1 LLIIAMRQQHLA
13 EQRAVDLLVAIPVLV
28 VVGPA
33 ILELALAVKLTSPG
47 PAFVTV
53 GGTGIDRSPITR
65 LRLRTC
71 SDGSFRPTIVG
82 RFLRK
87 YSLDQLPEF
96 WSVLWG
102 EMTLKDMQFRRVWED
117 N

>member
-1 LLIIAMRQQHLA
+1 MRQRYVP

-28 VVGPA
+28 ILGPA
-33 ILELALAVKLTSPG
+33 ILELALAIKLISPG
-47 PAFVTV
+47 PTFVV
-53 GGTGIDRSPITR
+53 AKGTGMDGLPITR

-71 SDGSFRPTIVG
+71 SEGSFRPTTLG

-87 YSLDQLPEF
+87 HSLDQLPEF
-96 WSVLWG
+96 WSVLRG
-102 EMTLKDMQFRRVWED
+102 EMTLKDMQFRRIWED